1 MYNIF
6 TMINMRT
13 QMNNA
18 KRWTNLSSGFDV
30 NPIAK
35 DAVYSHDSN
44 LSTEGVRIVS
54 SI

>member
-18 KRWTNLSSGFDV
+18 NSWTNLSGGFAV

-35 DAVYSHDSN
+35 DAIYSYDSN
-44 LSTEGVRIVS
+44 LSSGGVRIVS